1 MSDTKTTTK
10 KFSEFGM
17 VMNGPIDVV
26 GLKDGQ
32 NVRATLTTDL
42 VETNPG
48 EAFRDAKGRFRSTAD
63 YSDLTNQL
71 KVNRF
76 IANELDLINGA
87 IASLQAG
94 SVVVQDDPP
103 NIEEDGQLWLDSN
116 RLELFISYDGAWIS
130 TTPLA
135 ARVEQGEAV
144 QAAIIEALD
153 DGIREQTRIRSRVG
167 DLEANSATKG
177 DLDTKL
183 NLTGGTLT
191 GELKLK
197 RTDDATWWNY
207 IRSEKPNAW
216 DGGDSSKQQV
226 HGLIIDVGT
235 TNTYKQQFKITGRN
249 SKDLLILSDD
259 GKAHAEIFGLLKA
272 EEMLKDGK
280 AVATEEYVDNKAG
293 VATERPMLWKYN
305 PNVMAEQLGNGEFNL
320 SENPTNGA
328 AGEWSIYFAKRD
340 ANGQYW
346 YPHDNGNEYTHE
358 VDVQLATIRG
368 REQVCAHG
376 KTLKWYFNQ
385 GTNKYARLKLSY
397 YRSGSAMA
405 SGKWYLLTIPGY
417 MPYFTFST
425 DAQSN
430 GTHS

>member
-1 MSDTKTTTK
+1 MSDTKTDIK
-10 KFSEFGM
+10 KFSDFGM
-17 VMNGPIDVV
+17 VRDGPIDVV

-76 IANELDLINGA
+76 IANELDLINEA

-103 NIEEDGQLWLDSN
+103 PIEADGQLWLDSD
-116 RLELFISYDGAWIS
+116 RLELFISYQDAWIS

-153 DGIREQTRIRSRVG
+153 DGIREQTRLRSRVG
-167 DLEANSATKG
+167 DLESNSATKS

-197 RTDDATWWNY
+197 RTDDVSWWNY
-207 IRSEKPNAW
+207 IRSEKPTAW
-216 DGGDSSKQQV
+216 DGGDSAKQQT
-226 HGLIIDVGT
+226 HGLIIDIGT
-235 TNTYKQQFKITGRN
+235 TNTYKQQFKIRGRN
-249 SKDLLILSDD
+249 SKDLFLLSDD
-259 GKAHAEIFGLLKA
+259 GKAHAEILGLLKA

-280 AVATEEYVDNKAG
+280 VVATEEYVDSKAG
-293 VATERPMLWKYN
+293 AERPMLWKYN
-305 PNVMAEQLGNGEFNL
+305 PNVPANELGNGEFNL
-320 SENPTNGA
+320 SSSPTNGG

-340 ANGQYW
+340 ANGNYW
-346 YPHDNGNEYTHE
+346 YPHDNGNAYTHSIGE
-358 VDVQLATIRG
+358 QLATIRG
-368 REQVCAHG
+368 REQVCVHG
-376 KTLKWYFNQ
+376 KTQQWLFNQ
-385 GTNKYARLKLSY
+385 GSNKYAQLKLTY
-397 YRSGSAMA
+397 YRSSNALGAN
-405 SGKWYLLTIPGY
+405 KYHLITIPGY